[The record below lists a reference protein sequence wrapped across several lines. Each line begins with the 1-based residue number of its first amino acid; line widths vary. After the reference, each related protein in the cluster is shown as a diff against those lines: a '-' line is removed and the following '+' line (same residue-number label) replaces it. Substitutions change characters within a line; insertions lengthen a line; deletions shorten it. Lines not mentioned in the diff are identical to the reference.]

1 VRKISAD
8 GAAIAD
14 LRVRDMRQ
22 RFADQGKI
30 ARKSRDALQRTVPRD
45 RPNLGRRGGPTNT
58 GEIRDVVNVDQD
70 RRLSQAEIHRRHQ
83 ALTASQEFRVVAMLR
98 LERER
103 VIDGGGGYVF
113 EGGRLHGARV
123 QAIETRFGAPKREA
137 AAKL

>member
-1 VRKISAD
+1 
-8 GAAIAD
+8 
-14 LRVRDMRQ
+14 MRQ

-30 ARKSRDALQRTVPRD
+30 ARKSRVALQRTVARD
-45 RPNLGRRGGPTNT
+45 RPNPVRHGGPPNT
-58 GEIRDVVNVDQD
+58 GEIRDLVNVDQD

-83 ALTASQEFRVVAMLR
+83 ALTASQEFRVVAMFR

-103 VIDGGGGYVF
+103 VIDGGGGYLF

-123 QAIETRFGAPKREA
+123 RAIETRLGALGCEA